1 MRDCGNPSLSM
12 SISAIFPTFAHLLF
26 LGHILV
32 ILTTFQTYDQPKQQQ
47 QQQQQLAIVSDDS
60 IFLAVRYF

>member
-1 MRDCGNPSLSM
+1 M

-32 ILTTFQTYDQPKQQQ
+32 ILTTFQTYYQPKQQ

>member
-1 MRDCGNPSLSM
+1 MDGNPSLSM

-32 ILTTFQTYDQPKQQQ
+32 ILTTFQK

-60 IFLAVRYF
+60 IFLPVRYF

>member
-1 MRDCGNPSLSM
+1 MDGNPSLSM

-32 ILTTFQTYDQPKQQQ
+32 ILTTFQKQ

-60 IFLAVRYF
+60 IFLPVRYF

>member
-1 MRDCGNPSLSM
+1 MVDGNPSLSM

-32 ILTTFQTYDQPKQQQ
+32 ILTTFQ

-60 IFLAVRYF
+60 IFLPVRYF